1 MTTAFNPFESKSGF
15 KSPGF
20 EVNSTGAID
29 AVSIDVAT
37 LILNGVPYG
46 QSGGGGGD
54 GPSNLNVD
62 IEADF
67 RVLEASTPY
76 LAVING
82 KVSILSRNDDVGTI
96 DNVDIGS
103 ITPGT
108 GTFTEI
114 TAVSLGVPKFE
125 SNTNLVLSAGNMIV
139 LQLEGSIRGRISA
152 SGMDIP
158 IIDTTVNNTIIGG
171 TTPAA
176 GTFTEVN
183 ITNDPLTPTEAT
195 TKGYVDRRIAAFS
208 IAFGA

>member
-20 EVNSTGAID
+20 EVNNTGAID

-46 QSGGGGGD
+46 QTGGGGGL
-54 GPSNLNVD
+54 GGLNVD
-62 IEADF
+62 VEGDF

-96 DNVDIGS
+96 DNVDIGT

-139 LQLEGSIRGRISA
+139 LQVEGSIRGRISS
-152 SGMDIP
+152 SGIDLP
-158 IIDTTVNNTIIGG
+158 VIDTTINNTIIGG
-171 TTPAA
+171 ATPAA

>member
-20 EVNSTGAID
+20 EVTNTGAID

-46 QSGGGGGD
+46 QTGGGGGI
-54 GPSNLNVD
+54 GGLNVD
-62 IEADF
+62 VEGDF

-125 SNTNLVLSAGNMIV
+125 SSTNLVLSAGNMIV

-152 SGMDIP
+152 SGIDIP
-158 IIDTTVNNTIIGG
+158 VVDTTINNTIIGG

-183 ITNDPLTPTEAT
+183 ITNDPITPTEAT

>member
-20 EVNSTGAID
+20 EVNNTGAID

-46 QSGGGGGD
+46 QTGGGGGV
-54 GPSNLNVD
+54 GGLNVD
-62 IEADF
+62 VEGDF
-67 RVLEASTPY
+67 RVLEGSTPY

-152 SGMDIP
+152 SGIDMP
-158 IIDTTVNNTIIGG
+158 VIDTTINNTIIGG

-183 ITNDPLTPTEAT
+183 ITNDPTTPTEAT

>member
-1 MTTAFNPFESKSGF
+1 MAIAFNPLESKSGF

-20 EVNSTGAID
+20 EVNNTGAID
-29 AVSIDVAT
+29 AISIDVAT

-46 QSGGGGGD
+46 QTPGGGGG
-54 GPSNLNVD
+54 GLGGLNVD
-62 IEADF
+62 VEGDF
-67 RVLEASTPY
+67 RVLEGSTPY
-76 LAVING
+76 LAVLNG

-96 DNVDIGS
+96 DNVDIGT

-125 SNTNLVLSAGNMIV
+125 SNTNLILSAGNMIV
-139 LQLEGSIRGRISA
+139 LELEGSIRGRISA
-152 SGMDIP
+152 SGSNIP
-158 IIDTTVNNTIIGG
+158 VIDTSINNTIIGG

-176 GTFTEVN
+176 ATFTEVN
-183 ITNDPLTPTEAT
+183 LTNDPITPTEAT